1 MTHQPRTEYLKTQ
14 VMTATPEMLQLM
26 LWDGA
31 IRFAEQG
38 REAILKKDIEGSY
51 TTLLRSQRIVME
63 LCAGLRRDVNPE
75 LCSKLSALYNFIY
88 RRLVD
93 ANVKKDLKFVD
104 EALQIMRHQRE
115 TWVMLMDKLSEERV
129 ARARQTA
136 TENAEAIDASSAVSE
151 AAQAAMAGAPTPAKS
166 AAGRRGLYAGLA
178 VQPPRAA
185 TLSVEG

>member
-14 VMTATPEMLQLM
+14 VMTASPEMLQLM

-38 REAILKKDIEGSY
+38 KEAILKKDIEGSY
-51 TTLLRSQRIVME
+51 TTLVRSQRIVLE

-75 LCSKLSALYNFIY
+75 LCSKLSALYNFIH

-93 ANVKKDLKFVD
+93 ANLKKDPKMVD
-104 EALQIMRHQRE
+104 EALRIMQHQRE
-115 TWVMLMDKLSEERV
+115 TWVMLMDKLAEERV
-129 ARARQTA
+129 AQARQTA
-136 TENAEAIDASSAVSE
+136 TENADAIDASDAVSE
-151 AAQAAMAGAPTPAKS
+151 AAQAAMAATPMPVNAS
-166 AAGRRGLYAGLA
+166 AARRGLYPGLA
-178 VQPPRAA
+178 LKPHRV